1 MICFESS
8 SPPTWGGSLWCV
20 RDILDQGCLLGLG
33 PEQLSQC
40 CCLYPKEEAGEA
52 HLGKKSYKN
61 WLQVSP
67 VNTQEGLCK
76 TGLGNRSL
84 LRGSFCWGLPGGRIC
99 HLTTD
104 NRTPQRQGI

>member
-1 MICFESS
+1 MMCFESS
-8 SPPTWGGSLWCV
+8 SPTTWGGSLWCV

-61 WLQVSP
+61 WLQRRLLIPKRGCARRTSEIGVCCVGP
-67 VNTQEGLCK
+67 FAGA
-76 TGLGNRSL
+76 SL
-84 LRGSFCWGLPGGRIC
+84 EAESVI
-99 HLTTD
+99 
-104 NRTPQRQGI
+104 